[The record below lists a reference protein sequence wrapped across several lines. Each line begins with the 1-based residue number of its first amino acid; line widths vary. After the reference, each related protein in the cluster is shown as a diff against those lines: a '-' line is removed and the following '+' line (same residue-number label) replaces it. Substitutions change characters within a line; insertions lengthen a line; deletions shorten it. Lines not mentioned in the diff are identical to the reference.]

1 MTETGKATV
10 GNVAR
15 GVSGLATVAV
25 LVGTVVVLLLGA
37 FGVIDMEGVVV
48 EGTALAYVV
57 GVGTF
62 AMSPLVAV
70 GLVAVSLFNA
80 VGIIAIG
87 AGSASGIVAIS
98 GGDAQGIIAI
108 SAGGRANG
116 MLIGIGDE
124 ARGALAIAY
133 SGRTAKAFGNW
144 PPWPGAE
151 AESD

>member
-1 MTETGKATV
+1 MTESGKATV

-15 GVSGLATVAV
+15 GVSGLATLAV

-37 FGVIDMEGVVV
+37 FGVVDMEGVVV

-80 VGIIAIG
+80 VGIVAIG

-98 GGDAQGIIAI
+98 GGDAQGVIAI

-151 AESD
+151 AETD

>member
-15 GVSGLATVAV
+15 GVSGLATLGV
-25 LVGTVVVLLLGA
+25 LVATIVVVLLGA
-37 FGVIDMEGVVV
+37 FGVVDMEAVVV

-57 GVGTF
+57 ALGTF
-62 AMSPLVAV
+62 ALSPIVAV
-70 GLVAVSLFNA
+70 GTIAVGLFNA

-87 AGSASGIVAIS
+87 AGTANGIVAIS
-98 GGDAQGIIAI
+98 GGDANGIIAI

-116 MLIGIGDE
+116 MLVGIGDE
-124 ARGALAIAY
+124 ARGFLAVAY

-151 AESD
+151 AETD

>member
-15 GVSGLATVAV
+15 GASGLATLAV

-80 VGIIAIG
+80 VGVVAIG

-116 MLIGIGDE
+116 MLVGIGDE

-151 AESD
+151 AETD

>member
-15 GVSGLATVAV
+15 GVSGLATVGV
-25 LVGTVVVLLLGA
+25 LVATIVVVLLGA
-37 FGVIDMEGVVV
+37 FSVIDMEAVVV

-57 GVGTF
+57 ALGTF
-62 AMSPLVAV
+62 ALSPIVAV
-70 GLVAVSLFNA
+70 GTIAVGLFNA

-87 AGSASGIVAIS
+87 AGTANGIIAIS
-98 GGDAQGIIAI
+98 GGDANGIIAI

-116 MLIGIGDE
+116 MLVGIGDE
-124 ARGALAIAY
+124 ARGALAVAY

-144 PPWPGAE
+144 PPWPGGE
-151 AESD
+151 AAAD

>member
-37 FGVIDMEGVVV
+37 FGVVDMEGVVV

-80 VGIIAIG
+80 VGVIAIG

-151 AESD
+151 AETD

>member
-15 GVSGLATVAV
+15 GVSGLATVGV
-25 LVGTVVVLLLGA
+25 LVATVVVLLLGA
-37 FGVIDMEGVVV
+37 FGVVDMEGTVF

-57 GVGTF
+57 AVGTF
-62 AMSPLVAV
+62 ALSPIVAV
-70 GLVAVSLFNA
+70 GLIAVSLFNA

-87 AGSASGIVAIS
+87 AGSASGIIAIS

-108 SAGGRANG
+108 SAGGRASG

-124 ARGALAIAY
+124 ARGALAVAY

-144 PPWPGAE
+144 PPWPKEEPASE
-151 AESD
+151 

>member
-1 MTETGKATV
+1 MTDTAKA
-10 GNVAR
+10 GLGQFAR
-15 GVSGLATVAV
+15 GLSGLATLGV
-25 LVGTVVVLLLGA
+25 LVATIVVVLLGA
-37 FGVIDMEGVVV
+37 FGVVDMEGVVV
-48 EGTALAYVV
+48 ENTALAYVV

-62 AMSPLVAV
+62 ALSPIVAV
-70 GLVAVSLFNA
+70 GIIAVSLFNA

-87 AGSASGIVAIS
+87 AGSASGIIAIS
-98 GGDAQGIIAI
+98 GGDAQGVIAI

-116 MLIGIGDE
+116 MLVGIGDE

-151 AESD
+151 AATD

>member
-1 MTETGKATV
+1 MTESGKATV

-15 GVSGLATVAV
+15 GISGLATLGV
-25 LVGTVVVLLLGA
+25 LVATVVVLLLGA
-37 FGVIDMEGVVV
+37 FGVVDMEGTVF

-57 GVGTF
+57 AVGTF
-62 AMSPLVAV
+62 ALSPIVAV

-80 VGIIAIG
+80 VGIVAIG

-98 GGDAQGIIAI
+98 GGDAQGVIAI

-124 ARGALAIAY
+124 ARGALAVAY

-144 PPWPGAE
+144 PPWPGSE
-151 AESD
+151 AAAD

>member
-37 FGVIDMEGVVV
+37 FGVVDMEGVVV

-57 GVGTF
+57 GVGSF

-80 VGIIAIG
+80 VGIVAIG

-151 AESD
+151 SE

>member
-1 MTETGKATV
+1 MTETGKANV

-15 GVSGLATVAV
+15 GVSGLATVGV
-25 LVGTVVVLLLGA
+25 LVATVVVLLLGA
-37 FGVIDMEGVVV
+37 FGVVDMEGTVF

-57 GVGTF
+57 AVGTF
-62 AMSPLVAV
+62 ALSPIVAV
-70 GLVAVSLFNA
+70 GLIAVSIFNS

-87 AGSASGIVAIS
+87 AGSASGIIAIS

-108 SAGGRANG
+108 SAGGRASG

-124 ARGALAIAY
+124 ARGALAVAY

-144 PPWPGAE
+144 PPWPKEEPASE
-151 AESD
+151 

>member
-1 MTETGKATV
+1 MTESGKATV

-15 GVSGLATVAV
+15 GISGLATVGV
-25 LVGTVVVLLLGA
+25 LVATVVVVLLGA
-37 FGVIDMEGVVV
+37 FGVVDMEGTVF

-57 GVGTF
+57 AVGTF
-62 AMSPLVAV
+62 ALSPIVAV
-70 GLVAVSLFNA
+70 GLIAVSLFNA

-87 AGSASGIVAIS
+87 AGSASGIIAIS

-108 SAGGRANG
+108 SAGGRASG

-124 ARGALAIAY
+124 ARGALAVAY

-151 AESD
+151 SASE